1 MKIVQTEP
9 INIEEIKKLIQ
20 ENKNKQI
27 LVKEYNKQ
35 GKLLKKT
42 ECVIIDAYNSVFLV
56 KINIKGNNLNKS
68 FSYIDFL
75 TKELVYEIL
84 N

>member
-1 MKIVQTEP
+1 MKTIQTETVT
-9 INIEEIKKLIQ
+9 IEEIKKAIQ

-27 LVKEYNKQ
+27 LIKEYNKQ

-42 ECVIIDAYNSVFLV
+42 EGIIIDAYNSVFLV
-56 KINIKGNNLNKS
+56 KTNIKGNNINKS
-68 FSYIDFL
+68 FSYIDFI

-84 N
+84 Y

>member
-1 MKIVQTEP
+1 MKTVQVEIST
-9 INIEEIKKLIQ
+9 IDDIKKSI
-20 ENKNKQI
+20 EVNKNNQI
-27 LVKEYNKQ
+27 LIKEYNKQ

-42 ECVIIDAYNSVFLV
+42 EGIIIDAYNSVFLV
-56 KINIKGNNLNKS
+56 KINIKGNTLNKS